1 MPLLLRLV
9 RCDMKFYGE
18 PFMLVRDKT
27 SKRVKKVL
35 FTFDEKGEY
44 ETTDPALIERL
55 KPHFRHEEDIPQ
67 EEETHEETKTICCK
81 QCGLTFEN
89 KGLLLA
95 HIKKEHKKEVKPDA
109 GAD

>member
-1 MPLLLRLV
+1 
-9 RCDMKFYGE
+9 MKFYGE

-44 ETTDPALIERL
+44 ETENPALIERL
-55 KPHFRHEEDIPQ
+55 KPHFRHD
-67 EEETHEETKTICCK
+67 EEEISVEVSIEPEKKTICCK
-81 QCGLTFEN
+81 ECSLTFEN

-95 HIKKEHKKEVKPDA
+95 HIKKEHKKGVKTDA
-109 GAD
+109 SSD